1 MSSEVIAL
9 FQGRYAGDAET
20 RARPLSV
27 NAQAGSSV
35 LEPSRP
41 DYVEISSIPPLPL
54 YALLAADDNPSF
66 SESTHVSAYLFMWR
80 RADDD
85 VGAKSRQTHVIDE
98 YFGVTGNPETAKSP
112 TAVAT
117 DTDYSALFSGGLQDD
132 DDDDEPDLFYSSG
145 EFDAR
150 SPATPGG
157 ERRRRK
163 SSQSGG
169 AGQNYFGPSQ
179 AALLVNQLTHTHLP
193 GLSSLDQMYMLAL
206 ADTVANTKLDFSEKS
221 APDVA
226 VKQGQ
231 YSVCIMLAVVGV
243 FCSNLRLQMHG

>member
-1 MSSEVIAL
+1 M
-9 FQGRYAGDAET
+9 
-20 RARPLSV
+20 
-27 NAQAGSSV
+27 
-35 LEPSRP
+35 
-41 DYVEISSIPPLPL
+41 
-54 YALLAADDNPSF
+54 
-66 SESTHVSAYLFMWR
+66 
-80 RADDD
+80 
-85 VGAKSRQTHVIDE
+85 
-98 YFGVTGNPETAKSP
+98 TGNPETAKSP

-169 AGQNYFGPSQ
+169 GAGQNYFGPSQ

-231 YSVCIMLAVVGV
+231 YSACIICLPYQILLFIFSVIMA
-243 FCSNLRLQMHG
+243 RLPLSAL